1 MQQKRNN
8 VLKGRKT
15 KGNTVAVAV
24 VAVIVRVGYGRKGF
38 RSLEMTLPNCPVSLI
53 EELMDLH

>member
-8 VLKGRKT
+8 VLKGKKT
-15 KGNTVAVAV
+15 KGNAVV
-24 VAVIVRVGYGRKGF
+24 VAVIVRVRSRIWEEGI
-38 RSLEMTLPNCPVSLI
+38 RSLEMTLPNRPVSLI